1 MLGSLRSL
9 GLGPGLSLI
18 LLFTACSSAPQ
29 AVQLARQQVSTLP
42 ESTLLEDLPFFP
54 QDRYQCGPAAL
65 ATLLKHRGIAVSPEQ
80 LVDRVYVPALEGS
93 LQAEMKAA
101 IRSERLLPYQLDPE
115 LLAVMDEIQAGN
127 PVLVLQNLG
136 LKALPQWH
144 YAVVKGFDQQRGE
157 FILNSGEIENYRLS
171 FKTFERTWQ
180 RGGHWAVLALPP
192 GQLPASANSRDYFNT
207 VAELEDTGADFNTLH
222 RAYQAGL
229 QRWPEDRSLL
239 MALANLLLG
248 DGNYQLASHYYRH
261 LLQHHPDYGPAHNN
275 LAMAFLHS
283 GQLDRAERSVR
294 QALAS
299 DDAFIETYRKTQQ
312 RIIQARQ

>member
-1 MLGSLRSL
+1 MMRSFRSL
-9 GLGPGLSLI
+9 GLGLM
-18 LLFTACSSAPQ
+18 LLLAACSSAPQ
-29 AVQLARQQVSTLP
+29 AVQLAQQQQASTLP
-42 ESTLLEDLPFFP
+42 ESTLVADLPFFP

-65 ATLLKHRGIAVSPEQ
+65 ATLLNHRGIEVSPEQ
-80 LVDRVYVPALEGS
+80 LVDRVYIPALEGS

-101 IRSERLLPYQLDPE
+101 IRSEQLLPYQLDPE
-115 LLAVMDEIQAGN
+115 LLAVMAEVQAGN

-144 YAVVKGFDQQRGE
+144 YAVIKGFDQQQGE

-180 RGGHWAVLALPP
+180 RGGHWAVLAIAP
-192 GQLPASANSRDYFNT
+192 GQLPASANSREYFNT
-207 VAELEDTGADFNTLH
+207 VAELENTGADFDSLH
-222 RAYQAGL
+222 SAYQAGL
-229 QRWPEDRSLL
+229 QRWPEDRNLL

-248 DGNYQLASHYYRH
+248 DGNYQLASHYYQR

-283 GQLDRAERSVR
+283 GELDRAARSVN

-299 DDAFIETYRKTQQ
+299 DDAFTETYRKTHQQ
-312 RIIQARQ
+312 IIQARQ